1 MNKTKKFL
9 FTLIFSIAF
18 IGFSYGQERPNLGY
32 ELITDV
38 PYGKGKVTVDGKI
51 VERDLMLDVYL
62 PSTANKDYTKDLQKK
77 PPYPAVILV
86 HGGGFQRGGPR
97 QAPYTEL
104 GALHSRME
112 DYAQTLAPLG
122 YVCFVVEYRL
132 ADELPEPETALDA
145 SWLLNMEDAITET
158 AVKRANL
165 ARTYDGKEAL
175 EPAEAKIMIWKTLIS
190 AAEDIKKVV
199 EFVKTSEDKFKIDS
213 GKIGLGGHSAGATTV
228 LNATYGLDVP
238 VSAVFPLSPVVTG
251 LDLNKAVSNNEI
263 PPMLHVISQFDE
275 PAVLEFAGV
284 LTKRMHEVESEYDL
298 IWIPGFGH
306 FYPRN
311 SVSLGDDAT
320 RISLQER
327 LIVFL
332 EKHLK

>member
-1 MNKTKKFL
+1 MTTIKNIL
-9 FTLIFSIAF
+9 FTLICSIAVV
-18 IGFSYGQERPNLGY
+18 GFAYCQEKPDLGY
-32 ELITDV
+32 ELITNV
-38 PYGKGKVTVDGKI
+38 GYGKGKITIDGKL
-51 VERDLMLDVYL
+51 VERDLLLDIYL
-62 PSTANKDYTKDLQKK
+62 PSNANKDFTKELKGN

-104 GALHSRME
+104 GAVHSRME
-112 DYAQTLAPLG
+112 DYAQILTPLG

-132 ADELPEPETALDA
+132 ADELPEPETAIDA

-165 ARTYDGKEAL
+165 AREYDGQQAL
-175 EPAEAKIMIWKTLIS
+175 GQAEAKTIIWKTLLS

-199 EFVKTSEDKFKIDS
+199 EFVKTTADTYNVDSE
-213 GKIGLGGHSAGATTV
+213 KIGLGGHSAGATTV
-228 LNATYGLDVP
+228 LNATYGLDVS
-238 VSAVFPLSPVVTG
+238 VNAAFLLSPVVTG
-251 LDLNKAVSNNEI
+251 LDLNKAITNNNI

-284 LTKRMHEVESEYDL
+284 LTERMNKVESGYNL
-298 IWIPGFGH
+298 LWIPGFGH

-327 LIVFL
+327 LIEFL
-332 EKHLK
+332 NKHLK